1 MLVELFVL
9 MPTKTK
15 FRDEKKSATMK
26 YLKILTIILF
36 TCNPYVIDKDNKNII
51 LSIYSMF
58 IINTNVQ
65 YNIVTYDVIAFVMRN
80 TRESII
86 LRTLI

>member
-1 MLVELFVL
+1 
-9 MPTKTK
+9 
-15 FRDEKKSATMK
+15 MK

-65 YNIVTYDVIAFVMRN
+65 YNIVTYHVLAFVIRN

-86 LRTLI
+86 LRTLIW